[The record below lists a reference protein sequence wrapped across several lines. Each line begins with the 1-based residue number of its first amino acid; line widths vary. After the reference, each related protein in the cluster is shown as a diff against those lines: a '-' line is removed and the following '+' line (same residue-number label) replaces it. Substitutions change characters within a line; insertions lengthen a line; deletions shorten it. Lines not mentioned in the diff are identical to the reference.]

1 MMRCPVG
8 PGRPDAGKAA
18 THAWLA
24 AGRRAWPTR
33 RGAVA
38 PSRNDAQN
46 ADFTTP
52 PSTRN
57 AAPVVADDSGLAT

>member
-1 MMRCPVG
+1 MMRRPVG